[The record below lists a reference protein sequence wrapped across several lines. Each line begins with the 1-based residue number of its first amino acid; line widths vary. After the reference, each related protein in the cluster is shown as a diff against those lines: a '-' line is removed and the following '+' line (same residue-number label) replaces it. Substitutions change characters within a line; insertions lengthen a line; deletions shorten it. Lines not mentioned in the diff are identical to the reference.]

1 MMQDKKIAKLLRI
14 QIIEPK
20 YSILYLCGSLC
31 MHFNFILFIIGFASP
46 YWLKSNAKDVSSE
59 FINMGLWNVC
69 FSKYKN
75 LQTSGNKNFDGC
87 IWIQSNDLIKLRR
100 WLLPNWLIAIQI
112 LESFCICLIAVIMVS
127 ILYGLIINK
136 NKIRKKFYYILYITV
151 MLVFLDLL
159 IITCLLLFGIN
170 SFFHEWTP
178 ENNQN
183 EEENVFIYWSFWIQ
197 CISLLLA
204 IIGSINI
211 KEDYYLF

>member
-1 MMQDKKIAKLLRI
+1 
-14 QIIEPK
+14 
-20 YSILYLCGSLC
+20 
-31 MHFNFILFIIGFASP
+31 
-46 YWLKSNAKDVSSE
+46 
-59 FINMGLWNVC
+59 MGLLLLLDHNLM
-69 FSKYKN
+69 STIYKDP
-75 LQTSGNKNFDGC
+75 LSLE
-87 IWIQSNDLIKLRR
+87 SLIKT
-100 WLLPNWLIAIQI
+100 
-112 LESFCICLIAVIMVS
+112 S
-127 ILYGLIINK
+127 

-151 MLVFLDLL
+151 MLVFLDVL

-197 CISLLLA
+197 CISLLLS